1 MSTARNSLS
10 DLTFLWFRCLAGC
23 LLGLVCCS
31 GLSGQQTPIPAPL
44 APWKDWVVWDLQN
57 LECPA
62 IYNQYEKKICYW
74 PGQLSLDLNGEGGT
88 WRMVVTAFAETW
100 FPLPGNSQSWPSGV
114 VLEGKPIVVV
124 ERNERPAV
132 KLPAGRH
139 ELSGLFR
146 WNQMPQQL
154 GVPASVGLVALQVDG
169 EEIPGPSWDESGNL
183 WLRRTQMDQVG
194 EDQLSV
200 QVYRLIQD
208 GIPLS
213 LRTRLEVTVSGRSRE
228 EDFGIV
234 LPEGWKVTELNSPI
248 PVAMDRRNQ
257 LRAQLRAGKWMIE
270 LEAVR
275 NAPITSIGFP
285 EGDQQ
290 VIDQE
295 LVALQPDPKLRLL
308 ELENVLAVDASQTT
322 FPKDWAVFQTYL
334 WNTAEPILLVEKLRG
349 MGAQRSEELS
359 VDRKLWFAG
368 DGQRLMFRDVVQSRG
383 YRWRLDTAAA
393 QELGAVR
400 IGGEGQVVSLNP
412 GSGNEGVELRTR
424 SVNLEAVGQ
433 VHSRNLIPASGWEAD
448 VDRLSATLELPP
460 GWRALAVFGPDK
472 VTGDWLTAWTMLDL
486 FLWLIFGLAV
496 TRVWGM
502 PAGLVAFLGFGLSY
516 HEHYSPRYLWFALLI
531 PAAISYVM
539 PAGRTKVAFQ
549 RIQLF
554 ALVLLL
560 IGLIPYIVVQV
571 QSGLYPQLEPN
582 GFHYQQRQG
591 FIMAAKTAALSRDDY
606 YYRDYVL
613 SESAQAESNSQR
625 FQDKGSGTFAKFSS
639 KNLLADPKQQVQTG
653 PASPEWSWIQVLCDW
668 DGPVS
673 ESQRIEPVLLPP
685 WVNRSLVPLR
695 VGLLL
700 ALLLIL
706 CDASLLNKFKIGR
719 RESAGRRMGALWF
732 GLSFGLWFVWGS
744 AGPAMAQDFPDERM
758 LQVLRSRLLQAPDA
772 FPKAAEIPTV
782 DLRIEDNRVVMQ
794 AEIHAAATAAIPLPG
809 QLNQWSPVRVLVNG
823 QAYELV
829 CRQDGY
835 LWIVL
840 DRGVYQV
847 TVESRLADSSSWELR
862 YLLKPRFVT
871 IDAPGWTTQGLVQGK
886 PESQV
891 LFTREQPQTEAGFAY
906 DRNELNA
913 LVEVERAIE
922 IGLVWQVNTT
932 VRRFKGAEK
941 SVALNI
947 PLLPGERVLTTG
959 ASVGPQGVEVRLG
972 PNEQQFNWVSELP
985 ISETLTLSASE
996 TDQWVERWQL
1006 MASPSWNLGYQG
1018 LPPIFENSEPALLPC
1033 WYPWP
1038 GEQVELKL
1046 SSPVAV
1052 PGATATVQNV
1062 VQEITLGNR
1071 QQKSVLTMNIDCSVG
1086 GDFRLSLNPQA
1097 EISDLTVS
1105 GRGIPVRR
1113 DGQDVVIPV
1122 SPGRQAVV
1130 LKWQSIADLQTRMQ
1144 VERVGLPIEAAN
1156 ITTVVS
1162 VPRSRWIL
1170 WASGPTLGPAVRI
1183 WTILLVALIAALV
1196 LGSLPQSPLKGWEWL
1211 LLVIGLTQ
1219 IPISLALVVV
1229 GWLLVLKWMGNRHG
1243 ESKSAWF
1250 YNLQQIGI
1258 ILLTLIALFAMVTA
1272 VSEGLLG
1279 NPKMFI
1285 GGNDSTST
1293 QLRWYEPFVF
1303 DQLSRPVI
1311 FSVSIWFYR
1320 LAMLLWALWLAASL
1334 LKWLKLGWESFVKN
1348 GFFKS
1353 RSIRPAPDPEPWQSG
1368 ESPA

>member
-1 MSTARNSLS
+1 MFTQEASVPDVAGLRNRWAFSS
-10 DLTFLWFRCLAGC
+10 FLGC

-31 GLSGQQTPIPAPL
+31 SLLAQQTPIPAPL
-44 APWKDWVVWDLQN
+44 TPWKDWVVWDQQE

-88 WRMVVTAFAETW
+88 WRIVVTAFAETW

-114 VLEGKPIVVV
+114 LLEGKPVVVV
-124 ERNERPAV
+124 ERNARPAV
-132 KLPAGRH
+132 KLPPGRH
-139 ELSGLFR
+139 EVSGLFR
-146 WNQMPQQL
+146 WNQIPQQL
-154 GVPASVGLVALQVDG
+154 GIPPSVGMVALQVEG
-169 EEIPGPSWDESGNL
+169 QEIPAPSWDSEGNL
-183 WLRRTQMDQVG
+183 WLRRTQVDQVG

-234 LPEGWKVTELNSPI
+234 LPEGWKVTELNSPV
-248 PVAMDRRNQ
+248 PVAIDRLNQ

-275 NAPITSIGFP
+275 NEPITSIGFA
-285 EGDQQ
+285 EGDQR

-308 ELENVLAVDASQTT
+308 ELENVRVVDASQTT
-322 FPKDWAVFQTYL
+322 FPKDWAGFQTYL
-334 WNTAEPILLVEKLRG
+334 WNTADPILLVEKMRG
-349 MGAQRSEELS
+349 MGLQRSEELS
-359 VDRKLWFAG
+359 VDRRLWFAE

-383 YRWRLDTAAA
+383 YRWRLDAAPA
-393 QELGAVR
+393 QDLGAVR
-400 IGGEGQVVSLNP
+400 IGGEGQVVSRNP
-412 GSGNEGVELRTR
+412 VSNTQGVELRKR
-424 SVNLEAVGQ
+424 LVNLEAVGE
-433 VHSRNLIPASGWEAD
+433 VRTRSVIPASGWEAD
-448 VDRLSATLELPP
+448 VDRLGVTLELPP

-486 FLWLIFGLAV
+486 FLWLVFGLAV
-496 TRVWGM
+496 TRVWGI

-539 PAGRTKVAFQ
+539 PAGRAKVAFQ
-549 RIQLF
+549 RIQF
-554 ALVLLL
+554 VGLVLLL
-560 IGLIPYIVVQV
+560 IALVPYIVVQV
-571 QSGLYPQLEPN
+571 QSGLYPQLEPT
-582 GFHYQQRQG
+582 GVYYQQRQG
-591 FIMAAKTAALSRDDY
+591 FVMASKTAVFTRENNY
-606 YYRDYVL
+606 PGYVSSPA
-613 SESAQAESNSQR
+613 SEVDGVSQR
-625 FQDKGSGTFAKFSS
+625 VQDKIAGSAPKFSS
-639 KNLLADPKQQVQTG
+639 QNLLADPKQQVQTG

-673 ESQRIEPVLLPP
+673 QTQWIEPILLPP
-685 WVNRSLVPLR
+685 WVNRILVPVR
-695 VGLLL
+695 IGFLL
-700 ALLLIL
+700 ALLAIL
-706 CDASLLNKFKIGR
+706 CNGPLLRRLKIGR
-719 RESAGRRMGALWF
+719 AAASMGSL
-732 GLSFGLWFVWGS
+732 GIGLWIVL
-744 AGPAMAQDFPDERM
+744 AAANPAMAQEFPDERL
-758 LQVLRSRLLQAPDA
+758 LQELRGRLLQAPDA

-782 DLRIEDNRVVMQ
+782 DLRIEDNRVLMQ

-823 QAYELV
+823 QAYELI

-847 TVESRLADSSSWELR
+847 TVESQLADSTSWEWR

-871 IDAPGWTTQGLVQGK
+871 IDAPGWTTTGLVQGQ
-886 PESQV
+886 PESQI
-891 LFTREQPQTEAGFAY
+891 LFTREKPQTESGFAY

-913 LVEVERAIE
+913 VVAVERAIE

-932 VRRFKGAEK
+932 VRRLKGKEK

-947 PLLPGERVLTTG
+947 PLLPGERVLTSG

-972 PNEQQFNWVSELP
+972 PNEQQFSWVSELP
-985 ISETLTLSASE
+985 ISQSLTLSAAE

-1006 MASPSWNLGYQG
+1006 MASPSWNLNYKG
-1018 LPPIFENSEPALLPC
+1018 LPPIFEDSEPDLLPG

-1038 GEQVELKL
+1038 GEQVELEF
-1046 SSPVAV
+1046 SSPQAV

-1062 VQEITLGNR
+1062 VREVTLGNR
-1071 QQKSVLTMNIDCSVG
+1071 QQKSALKMNIDCSVG
-1086 GDFRLSLNPQA
+1086 GDFRLSLNPLA
-1097 EISDLTVS
+1097 EIADLTIG
-1105 GRGIPVRR
+1105 GRSVPVRR
-1113 DGQDVVIPV
+1113 DGPDVIIPI
-1122 SPGRQAVV
+1122 SPGRKVV
-1130 LKWQSIADLQTRMQ
+1130 ELKWQSNTELETRTQ
-1144 VERVGLPIEAAN
+1144 IEGVDTPIEAAN
-1156 ITTVVS
+1156 ITTVVN

-1170 WASGPTLGPAVRI
+1170 WTSGPTMGPAVRI
-1183 WTILLVALIAALV
+1183 WTILLVALIAAFV
-1196 LGSLPQSPLKGWEWL
+1196 LGILPQSPLKVWEWL

-1229 GWLLVLKWMGNRHG
+1229 GWLLLLKGLGNRHV
-1243 ESKSAWF
+1243 ESSSARF

-1258 ILLTLIALFAMVTA
+1258 ILLTLVALFAMVTA

-1285 GGNDSTST
+1285 SGNSSTST
-1293 QLRWYEPFVF
+1293 QLRWYEPFAF
-1303 DQLSRPVI
+1303 NQLSTPVV
-1311 FSVSIWFYR
+1311 FSISIWFYR

-1334 LKWLKLGWESFVKN
+1334 LKWLKLGWEPFVKN
-1348 GFFKS
+1348 GFFKT
-1353 RSIRPAPDPEPWQSG
+1353 RSTQPAPDPEPWQSG
-1368 ESPA
+1368 ESPS